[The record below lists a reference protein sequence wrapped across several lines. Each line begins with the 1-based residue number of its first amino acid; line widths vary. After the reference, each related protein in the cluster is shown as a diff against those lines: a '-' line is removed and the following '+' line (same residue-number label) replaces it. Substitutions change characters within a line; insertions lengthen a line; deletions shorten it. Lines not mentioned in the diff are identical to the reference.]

1 MKTIMIVDDAN
12 TVRTYHR
19 MIVSNAHRKVEEAEN
34 GVEALE
40 KALLQPVDLFMVDVN
55 MPKMDGYRLCQEIRR
70 NDDLNAVP
78 IIMISTESAAHDATK
93 AYNCGANFYMT
104 KPVDGN
110 SLNELVSLMLGEGA
124 V

>member
-19 MIVSNAHRKVEEAEN
+19 MIVANAQRQVEEAEN

-40 KALLQPVDLFMVDVN
+40 KAMGKQIDLFMVDVN

-70 NDDLNAVP
+70 DDALNQVP
-78 IIMISTESAAHDATK
+78 IIMISTESQAGDATK
-93 AYNCGANFYMT
+93 AFDCGANFYMT
-104 KPVDGN
+104 KPVDGTT
-110 SLNELVSLMLGEGA
+110 LNDMVSLMLGEE
-124 V
+124 

>member
-19 MIVSNAHRKVEEAEN
+19 MIVASEQRHVEEAEN

-40 KALLQPVDLFMVDVN
+40 KAMGKQIDLFMVDVN

-70 NDDLNAVP
+70 DAGLNQVP
-78 IIMISTESAAHDATK
+78 IIMISTESQAADATR
-93 AYNCGANFYMT
+93 AFDCGANFYMT
-104 KPVDGN
+104 KPVDGTT
-110 SLNELVSLMLGEGA
+110 LNDMVSLMLGE
-124 V
+124 